1 MDDSRTTCHRAKRC
15 TCRLADAVLVETRPS
30 TLITQMPSI
39 CPLLRGMWPNAPGL
53 LVCIFQTPNHHDRR
67 MVSQTAMRGG
77 FVNRPRNTWIACHFN
92 FIYRVGLRRRGHIV
106 LFRSPN
112 GSTGSITTF
121 LDCLVL
127 PITHSYHFPARKV
140 QNFFFFFFFCQMG
153 TYLVVLCSR
162 DRDFRHVTKAFIF
175 SRVHISSSFP
185 RHTLLNPTGKLP
197 AVSQGSTTM
206 NSFG

>member
-1 MDDSRTTCHRAKRC
+1 MSTHEGALKKGVHDQSAGFTEVLGLCGRFKNHLSPRQAMHMQACRC
-15 TCRLADAVLVETRPS
+15 SIVETRPS

-53 LVCIFQTPNHHDRR
+53 LVCIFQTPNHHDRL
-67 MVSQTAMRGG
+67 MVSQTAMREG

-127 PITHSYHFPARKV
+127 PITHSYHSQLVRSRT
-140 QNFFFFFFFCQMG
+140 FFF
-153 TYLVVLCSR
+153 LAKWV
-162 DRDFRHVTKAFIF
+162 
-175 SRVHISSSFP
+175 RV
-185 RHTLLNPTGKLP
+185 
-197 AVSQGSTTM
+197 
-206 NSFG
+206 